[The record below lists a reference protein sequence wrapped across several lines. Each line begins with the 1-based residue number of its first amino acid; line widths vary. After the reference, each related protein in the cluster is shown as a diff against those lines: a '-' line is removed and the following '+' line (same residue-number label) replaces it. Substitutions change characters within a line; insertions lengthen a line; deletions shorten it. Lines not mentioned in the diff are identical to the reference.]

1 MERSE
6 ILEQLSLVIE
16 YKVGLHLD
24 LKEEQ
29 HIFNDLGFDSLDSI
43 EVIMECE
50 REFDLSIA
58 DGDADKFETV
68 KDIVDYLD
76 KSLNA

>member
-1 MERSE
+1 MERAE
-6 ILEQLSLVIE
+6 ILKQLSLIIK
-16 YKVGLHLD
+16 YKVGLELE

-50 REFDLSIA
+50 REFDLSIE
-58 DGDADKFETV
+58 DGDVDKFETV
-68 KDIVDYLD
+68 EDIVDYLY
-76 KSLNA
+76 KSLN